1 PRRRPAGGL
10 APHQHAVCRL
20 SSSASQGGSV
30 SFSDSSAE
38 EKKVARVLASIVC
51 RFELSIW
58 ATGRNTCL
66 QSVEEIGGLVRFRSQ
81 PFICEVLLQLD
92 KSLATA
98 DWTLGLVQ
106 GCSRSSFVAQ
116 FEDACT
122 LESCCCQPLAF
133 GTFRMLNDG
142 DGIQFPFV
150 THTNALIE
158 VDKNT
163 VLADQCQLL
172 SYNCVFTPYSQIDVA
187 LTSRRHY
194 LTRTAAPPG
203 WWPWRRGTHTERHY
217 HQRIKY
223 LTFNP
228 TWDRLYSLMTM
239 RWDCAF
245 QADLDYRRGGDT
257 VVMFNESGADSPSI
271 CERPLPVFR
280 SVLLGPALVDT
291 QATVCYLDNTGQPAQ
306 LRQPPKYITVPW
318 GIWQRQMQRDN
329 SGLLLFGCQQDWE
342 PRTWPIQQPNSLI
355 GHHPEVLLI
364 GPSASV
370 PFGIRHSAF
379 GHSAIRA
386 FGYSVFGSFGI
397 RSFGHSGIRSFGHSG
412 IRSFGIRAFGHSVI
426 RYSVIRDSS
435 RPRFSVTRSAFS
447 SKLRSKASLPS
458 RPLFCFNRW
467 LSLRN
472 ESRADLPLGVQLA
485 LVQQPHLLL
494 AALALQLQLLDS
506 VVKFQPLGI
515 ASPSQLVQISN
526 ELGVTL
532 LLIRDR
538 LLCLLASL
546 GLAALHTHLF
556 VAGNHE
562 LSVEFFLFHF
572 LLLVF
577 LFFFFLF
584 LALLALDADLVE
596 GRDHLIRRGRLGPL
610 GLLVN
615 FVDAVSLL
623 PLLACR
629 RWLARQLLGHPGRT
643 LRSLAIGK
651 CLGGRRLL
659 AFFAVGSLGLAV
671 FSRLACRHRLLAGAF
686 SSFTGGRCLLAFGFG
701 LTVALP
707 IGRLRCR
714 FAASSSFFA
723 FGSCCFF
730 ASARSFRRRC
740 FVRLLLIAS
749 FRCRISVGRLT
760 FGLRLL
766 LSGRCVA
773 NFTIILGFSLLP
785 AARMRSQ
792 SLRRLLHFLL
802 RRLVPLLPL
811 LLPELRRP
819 LLVGAL
825 APPPPALEAQALS
838 Q

>member
-1 PRRRPAGGL
+1 LAASPAQTVAMERLKFSRFDDLELSHSSDSSSNRSADQRLADGQQEGWRRTSTQSA
-10 APHQHAVCRL
+10 A

-38 EKKVARVLASIVC
+38 EKKLREFGIDC
-51 RFELSIW
+51 LSLR
-58 ATGRNTCL
+58 AVNLGYRQNTCL

-122 LESCCCQPLAF
+122 LESCCQPLAF

-194 LTRTAAPPG
+194 LTRVSFRHSCTTWLVAV
-203 WWPWRRGTHTERHY
+203 RRGTHTERHY

-355 GHHPEVLLI
+355 GHHPEVLVESL
-364 GPSASV
+364 GDDN
-370 PFGIRHSAF
+370 
-379 GHSAIRA
+379 
-386 FGYSVFGSFGI
+386 
-397 RSFGHSGIRSFGHSG
+397 
-412 IRSFGIRAFGHSVI
+412 
-426 RYSVIRDSS
+426 RDS
-435 RPRFSVTRSAFS
+435 
-447 SKLRSKASLPS
+447 
-458 RPLFCFNRW
+458 
-467 LSLRN
+467 
-472 ESRADLPLGVQLA
+472 
-485 LVQQPHLLL
+485 
-494 AALALQLQLLDS
+494 
-506 VVKFQPLGI
+506 I
-515 ASPSQLVQISN
+515 
-526 ELGVTL
+526 
-532 LLIRDR
+532 
-538 LLCLLASL
+538 
-546 GLAALHTHLF
+546 
-556 VAGNHE
+556 
-562 LSVEFFLFHF
+562 
-572 LLLVF
+572 
-577 LFFFFLF
+577 
-584 LALLALDADLVE
+584 
-596 GRDHLIRRGRLGPL
+596 
-610 GLLVN
+610 
-615 FVDAVSLL
+615 
-623 PLLACR
+623 
-629 RWLARQLLGHPGRT
+629 
-643 LRSLAIGK
+643 
-651 CLGGRRLL
+651 
-659 AFFAVGSLGLAV
+659 
-671 FSRLACRHRLLAGAF
+671 
-686 SSFTGGRCLLAFGFG
+686 FT
-701 LTVALP
+701 
-707 IGRLRCR
+707 
-714 FAASSSFFA
+714 
-723 FGSCCFF
+723 
-730 ASARSFRRRC
+730 
-740 FVRLLLIAS
+740 
-749 FRCRISVGRLT
+749 
-760 FGLRLL
+760 
-766 LSGRCVA
+766 
-773 NFTIILGFSLLP
+773 
-785 AARMRSQ
+785 
-792 SLRRLLHFLL
+792 
-802 RRLVPLLPL
+802 
-811 LLPELRRP
+811 
-819 LLVGAL
+819 
-825 APPPPALEAQALS
+825 
-838 Q
+838 